1 MMDDFGIWEVD
12 EATRVSER
20 LEEAERTGT
29 EALLEDILVQN
40 PAMLMPGLKLV
51 GRQTPTANGYLDLL
65 GVDSE
70 GRLVVFELKREKLRR
85 EAVAQAV
92 DYASWLESLEDD
104 KLHRLIGDNSGRGGI
119 VEIGNFEEWYDS
131 NDNWDS
137 LESLR
142 PVRIV
147 LVGLGADEPA
157 RRMADWLARK
167 GIEIDLLTFLGYR
180 HGDRMLLA
188 RQLESGDEARKQER
202 QERNTGQR
210 AATRA
215 IRSAAIDS
223 KVEEYGMRDWW
234 LDAVNILGS
243 NSRPEY
249 KAKLGITFKPPR
261 RRTLSTGYTAYAS
274 RKIAI
279 DDEPG
284 VIRVVFLPA
293 AVDLCLEEFKG
304 LRQVVPFDL
313 EPPPNAPTTERVSEQ
328 WFCRLD
334 EAGWREHREHI
345 AELVR
350 MVDERWREAAEQP
363 PP

>member
-1 MMDDFGIWEVD
+1 VD
-12 EATRVSER
+12 EAGKTAQL
-20 LEEAERTGT
+20 LEAAGSAET
-29 EALLEDILVQN
+29 EAWLEDVLVQN

-65 GVDSE
+65 GVDSD

-92 DYASWLESLEDD
+92 DYASWLDSLDD
-104 KLHRLIGDNSGRGGI
+104 AELHRLIGDNSGRAGI
-119 VEIGNFEEWYDS
+119 PEIGNFEEWYES

-142 PVRIV
+142 PLRIV

-167 GIEIDLLTFLGYR
+167 GVEIDLLTFLGYR
-180 HGDRMLLA
+180 HGERMLLA
-188 RQLESGDEARKQER
+188 RQLDHSDETRKQQKQAR
-202 QERNTGQR
+202 IPR
-210 AATRA
+210 AEKNA
-215 IRSAAIDS
+215 IRLDAIDR

-234 LDAVNILGS
+234 PDAVAMLER
-243 NSRPEY
+243 NSKPSYR
-249 KAKLGITFKPPR
+249 ANLGITFYKR
-261 RRTLSTGYTAYAS
+261 RARTLSTGFRAAGS
-274 RKIAI
+274 HKIEI
-279 DDEPG
+279 IEPG
-284 VIRVVFLPA
+284 LARVIFFPA
-293 AVDLCLEEFKG
+293 AVDLCLDEFEALKP
-304 LRQVVPFDL
+304 VIPFDL
-313 EPPPNAPTTERVSEQ
+313 EPLSNAPPTEQVPEQ

-334 EAGWREHREHI
+334 ERGWRKHKDSIE
-345 AELVR
+345 ELVR

>member
-1 MMDDFGIWEVD
+1 MTDDFGIWEVD
-12 EATRVSER
+12 ETTKDSQR

-29 EALLEDILVQN
+29 EAVLEDILVQN

-92 DYASWLESLEDD
+92 DYASWLDSLDD
-104 KLHRLIGDNSGRGGI
+104 AELHGLIAENSGRRGI
-119 VEIGNFEEWYDS
+119 DAIANFEEWYDS

-137 LESLR
+137 LESLK
-142 PVRIV
+142 PVRIF

-167 GIEIDLLTFLGYR
+167 GVEIDLLTFLGYR

-188 RQLESGDEARKQER
+188 RQLERGDETQPPPRPPSQNTKKKER
-202 QERNTGQR
+202 QENLNRKL
-210 AATRA
+210 
-215 IRSAAIDS
+215 D
-223 KVEEYGMRDWW
+223 EYGMRDLWQ
-234 LDAVNILGS
+234 DAVAIVGYNANPS
-243 NSRPEY
+243 YRKN
-249 KAKLGITFKPPR
+249 LGITFYNPKK
-261 RRTLSTGYTAYAS
+261 RTLPTGVRTDGTH
-274 RKIAI
+274 KIEI
-279 DDEPG
+279 VGQG
-284 VIRVVFLPA
+284 VIRIVFFPA
-293 AVDLCLEEFKG
+293 AVDLCFDKFQELEETLSFESE
-304 LRQVVPFDL
+304 R
-313 EPPPNAPTTERVSEQ
+313 PPNATTTERVSEQ

-334 EAGWREHREHI
+334 ESGWREHKDRI

-350 MVDERWREAAEQP
+350 LVDERWREAAERP

>member
-1 MMDDFGIWEVD
+1 MTDDFGIWEVD
-12 EATRVSER
+12 EATKVSER

-29 EALLEDILVQN
+29 EAVLEDILVRN
-40 PAMLMPGLKLV
+40 PAMLMPGLELV

-92 DYASWLESLEDD
+92 DYASWLDSLDD
-104 KLHRLIGDNSGRGGI
+104 TELQTLIAENSGRRGI

-157 RRMADWLARK
+157 QRMAGWLAGK
-167 GIEIDLLTFLGYR
+167 GVEIDLLTFMGYR

-188 RQLESGDEARKQER
+188 RQLDHSDEARKQ
-202 QERNTGQR
+202 QKQAKVPR
-210 AATRA
+210 AEKNA
-215 IRSAAIDS
+215 IRLGAIDR

-234 LDAVNILGS
+234 PDAVAMLER
-243 NSRPEY
+243 NSKPSYR
-249 KAKLGITFKPPR
+249 ANLGITFYKR
-261 RRTLSTGYTAYAS
+261 RARTLSTGFRAAGS
-274 RKIAI
+274 HKIEI
-279 DDEPG
+279 VEPG
-284 VIRVVFLPA
+284 IARVIFFPA
-293 AVDLCLEEFKG
+293 AVDLCLDEFEA
-304 LRQVVPFDL
+304 LRRIIPFDL
-313 EPPPNAPTTERVSEQ
+313 EPLSNAPPTEQVPEQ

-334 EAGWREHREHI
+334 ESGWREHRDRI
-345 AELVR
+345 AGLVR
-350 MVDERWREAAEQP
+350 LVDERWREAAEQP